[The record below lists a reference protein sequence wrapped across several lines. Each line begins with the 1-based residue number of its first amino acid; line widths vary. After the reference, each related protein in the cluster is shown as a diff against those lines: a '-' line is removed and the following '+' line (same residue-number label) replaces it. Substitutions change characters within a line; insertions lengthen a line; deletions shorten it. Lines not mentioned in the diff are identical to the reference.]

1 MHFARN
7 YTCGRTAFMG
17 DIVQY
22 TSPYL
27 FPFVIEY
34 SFIAAAVLIAMWKSV
49 GKNPRYVQGYSS
61 GHGTGFVVCFL
72 KVPLACLG
80 SIGLGKSRKTLDKT
94 FPMT

>member
-49 GKNPRYVQGYSS
+49 GKNPRCAYHLYGVPQNLGYN
-61 GHGTGFVVCFL
+61 F
-72 KVPLACLG
+72 A
-80 SIGLGKSRKTLDKT
+80 
-94 FPMT
+94 

>member
-49 GKNPRYVQGYSS
+49 GKNPRCAS
-61 GHGTGFVVCFL
+61 HLWFCILVV
-72 KVPLACLG
+72 KRVPLNGPSLDLIL
-80 SIGLGKSRKTLDKT
+80 SSRPTAT
-94 FPMT
+94 VRTV

>member
-49 GKNPRYVQGYSS
+49 GKNPRYVVLQSCYPENSYI
-61 GHGTGFVVCFL
+61 T
-72 KVPLACLG
+72 LG
-80 SIGLGKSRKTLDKT
+80 LIGWVTL
-94 FPMT
+94 

>member
-7 YTCGRTAFMG
+7 YTCGRAAFMG

-49 GKNPRYVQGYSS
+49 GKNPRYV
-61 GHGTGFVVCFL
+61 
-72 KVPLACLG
+72 
-80 SIGLGKSRKTLDKT
+80 
-94 FPMT
+94 

>member
-1 MHFARN
+1 MWTLGNLAEAVSVMLKVIKLTISIHASSDDNNLIRTGVMHFARN

-49 GKNPRYVQGYSS
+49 GKNPRCAS
-61 GHGTGFVVCFL
+61 HL
-72 KVPLACLG
+72 
-80 SIGLGKSRKTLDKT
+80 
-94 FPMT
+94 

>member
-34 SFIAAAVLIAMWKSV
+34 CFIAAAVLIAMWKSV
-49 GKNPRYVQGYSS
+49 GKNPRCAYPRTTAYAAV
-61 GHGTGFVVCFL
+61 HGISNTQCPYTGRHMRTEKNFQL
-72 KVPLACLG
+72 
-80 SIGLGKSRKTLDKT
+80 T
-94 FPMT
+94 

>member
-49 GKNPRYVQGYSS
+49 GKNPRYALYCRSS
-61 GHGTGFVVCFL
+61 SPAIQKAT
-72 KVPLACLG
+72 
-80 SIGLGKSRKTLDKT
+80 
-94 FPMT
+94 

>member
-17 DIVQY
+17 DIAQY

-49 GKNPRYVQGYSS
+49 GKNPRCVMPFAVKYYFSVKEVPFNSPALETSS
-61 GHGTGFVVCFL
+61 
-72 KVPLACLG
+72 
-80 SIGLGKSRKTLDKT
+80 
-94 FPMT
+94 

>member
-1 MHFARN
+1 MTIDLESSSDDNNLIRTGVMHFARN

-49 GKNPRYVQGYSS
+49 GKNPRC
-61 GHGTGFVVCFL
+61 VCRWYQET
-72 KVPLACLG
+72 K
-80 SIGLGKSRKTLDKT
+80 
-94 FPMT
+94 